1 MAPTVGFVIP
11 VLNEADG
18 IGSLLTYLARQF
30 PGVPRVVVDGGS
42 SDATVATAMSH
53 CEQLLIGNPGRAA
66 QMNLGAAGLE
76 TDYLLFLHADTRPG
90 FDLAWLEQQLHD
102 KPPWG
107 FCPVEL
113 SGAHWLLRW
122 VERGINWRSRVTGIG
137 TGDQML
143 LVRRDV
149 FEGQGGFADLP
160 LMEDVELCKRL
171 GKGARPRVLGQRV
184 LTSSRRWEQ
193 RGILRTVLQ
202 MWSLRFAYF
211 VGISPQRLW
220 RAYYG

>member
-18 IGSLLTYLARQF
+18 IGSLLKTLGRQF
-30 PGVPRVVVDGGS
+30 PGVSRVVVDGGS
-42 SDATVATAMSH
+42 SDATVATAMPH
-53 CEQLLIGNPGRAA
+53 CEQLLIGSPGRAT

-76 TDYLLFLHADTRPG
+76 TDYLLFLHADTRPC
-90 FDLAWLEQQLHD
+90 FELAWLEQQLHG

-122 VERGINWRSRVTGIG
+122 VETGINWRSRVTGIG

-149 FEGQGGFADLP
+149 FEDQGGFADLP

-171 GKGARPRVLGQRV
+171 GKAARPLVLGQRV

-202 MWSLRFAYF
+202 MWSLRFAFF
-211 VGISPQRLW
+211 VGVSPQRLW

>member
-18 IGSLLTYLARQF
+18 IGGLLKTLGRQF
-30 PGVPRVVVDGGS
+30 PGVSRVVVDSGS
-42 SDATVATAMSH
+42 SDATVATAMPH
-53 CEQLLIGNPGRAA
+53 CEQLLIGSPGRAT

-76 TDYLLFLHADTRPG
+76 TDYLLFLHADTRPC
-90 FDLAWLEQQLHD
+90 FELAWLEQQLHG

-122 VERGINWRSRVTGIG
+122 VETGINWRSRVTGIG

-149 FEGQGGFADLP
+149 FEDQGGFADLP
-160 LMEDVELCKRL
+160 LMEDVELSKRL
-171 GKGARPRVLGQRV
+171 GKAARPLVLGQRV

-202 MWSLRFAYF
+202 MWSLRFAFF
-211 VGISPQRLW
+211 VGVSPQRLW